1 MKPLQILM
9 LAVLAFTPSISLA
22 ADGNLLKTMP
32 HGVYECAIP
41 GDAGG
46 PAWEPVEGAGFIIS
60 HTSGYR
66 TENGRGTYLLKGKDL
81 VVTSGPKKGE
91 RYRRTGD
98 GELKRLAAD
107 GSQTRLVCVKVAS
120 RH

>member
-1 MKPLQILM
+1 MKPLQILTP
-9 LAVLAFTPSISLA
+9 AILAFAHATTLA

-32 HGVYECAIP
+32 HGAYECAIP
-41 GDAGG
+41 GDAGS
-46 PAWEPVEGAGFIIS
+46 PVWEPVEGAGFIIS

-81 VVTSGPKKGE
+81 IVTSGPKKGE

-98 GELKRLAAD
+98 GELKRVAED
-107 GSQTRLVCVKVAS
+107 GRVTRFVCVKVAS

>member
-1 MKPLQILM
+1 MKLLPLLPAVT
-9 LAVLAFTPSISLA
+9 LAIAPVAAHA

-32 HGVYECAIP
+32 HGVYECAVP
-41 GDAGG
+41 GNAGS
-46 PAWEPVEGAGFIIS
+46 PVWEPLEGAGFIIS

-81 VVTSGPKKGE
+81 IITSGPKRGE
-91 RYRRTGD
+91 RYRRTGE
-98 GELKRLAAD
+98 GELKLLDKD
-107 GSQTRLVCVKVAS
+107 GSVTRFACVKVAS